1 MRQVFSTV
9 TAGMSSAATNGW
21 AALARR
27 GPVLWLTLCGVL
39 LVAGIFAVTAMA
51 VGEFRE
57 RTLANRERELENTVQ
72 LIARH
77 FDQQFQDS
85 DVVAADL
92 IGQMNLPE
100 ITSPAMFRE
109 RMSGLATNQML
120 RSKISSVSYLGD
132 IAIYDADG
140 ELINWSRAEPLP
152 KINVSSRAYFQTFKS
167 DPMAESVI
175 LESVRSFIIGKWT
188 TIVARRL
195 SGADGS
201 TFLGAMVRRIDP
213 DSYRQ
218 YFASVALAEGTAIS
232 LFDREGKMLA
242 RYPHVEE
249 LIGRNFK
256 DAPLMRK
263 MLAEGGRHTLRVKGP
278 IDGEDRL
285 GSGASL
291 SHFPLVIV
299 ATNTTSAALA
309 DWRQQTGFMVTTATL
324 SAIVIALIL
333 FLIIRQISRQ
343 NREAQERIEAERLRL
358 DTALNNMSQ
367 GLILYDAAGFIVT
380 CNRRYSEMFG
390 LSDDIIKPGCHIREA
405 MQHRKER
412 GTFGGDVETF
422 CTDVMRVVAEGKV
435 SSRIHELP
443 NGRAFQV
450 INTPLAQGG
459 WVATIEE
466 ITERR
471 NLEQERDRNYMFLRE
486 IIDHIPSQITVK
498 DALTRQYLLVNRTA
512 EEQFGQSG
520 DVIVGKTPFDMYPEA
535 AARIV
540 NDDDSKAL
548 QAPGGLF
555 KDEHTWQSQTKGPR
569 YITSTRI
576 GIRDKSGEPRYL
588 ISVVEDVTERRRA
601 HEKIAHMAHYDAL
614 TDLPN
619 RTLFREQIERE
630 LAKVAG
636 GEQFALLYIDVDE
649 FKGINDSLGH
659 HVGDELLK
667 AIATRLRGCLK
678 KSDLIARLGGDEFA
692 VIQTGIQSSADV
704 LSFVTRIYEAIRQP
718 YHCLGH
724 QLSTDASI
732 GIALAPQ
739 DGTDLDQLIKHAD
752 LAMYGAKAEGRRTHR
767 FFEPEMDASA
777 KARLT
782 MEQDLRQALVNG
794 RLRDPLPAAG
804 RPEHQRRVGLR
815 GAAALAASRTRLGVA
830 GGVHSDCRGYRP
842 DQRARRLGA
851 AHGLQRGRDLAGACA
866 DCGQR
871 LAGAAQMRH
880 AGAADCRRT
889 RRLRALSLPAR
900 ARNHRGRAD
909 PRRRGRALDPAP
921 APVHRRAHRARRFR
935 HRLFL
940 AELSEA
946 LPVRQDQDRPLLR
959 RRHRGDQRR
968 ASDRA
973 GGGEHRRGEPHDHRR
988 RGRRD
993 RGAARDAA
1001 RARLHGDAGLSVQ
1014 QTEAGRRGAKAVR
1027 SERCRAGGG
1036 GGLRWRSRGK
1046 RQRKASTSRIPMP
1059 CG

>member
-1 MRQVFSTV
+1 MRQVSARIA
-9 TAGMSSAATNGW
+9 AGMSLAAKSGWEAAT
-21 AALARR
+21 RR

-51 VGEFRE
+51 IGDFRE
-57 RTLANRERELENTVQ
+57 RTLTNRERELANTVQ

-77 FDQQFQDS
+77 FDQQFEDS

-92 IGQMNLPE
+92 IEQMNLRE

-109 RMSGLATNQML
+109 RMSGPATNQML
-120 RSKISSVSYLGD
+120 RGKISAVSYLGD
-132 IAIYDADG
+132 IVIYDADG
-140 ELINWSRAEPLP
+140 DIINWSRAQPLP
-152 KINVSSRAYFQTFKS
+152 AINVSSRTYFQTFKS
-167 DPMAESVI
+167 NPASEPVL

-195 SGADGS
+195 NMPDG
-201 TFLGAMVRRIDP
+201 TFLGVLVRRIDP
-213 DSYRQ
+213 ESYQR
-218 YFASVALAEGTAIS
+218 YFASVALAEGAAIS

-263 MLAEGGRHTLRVKGP
+263 VLAEGGRHTLRVKGP

-285 GSGASL
+285 GSAASL

-309 DWRQQTGFMVTTATL
+309 DWRHQTGFMVTAATV
-324 SAIVIALIL
+324 SAAVIALIL
-333 FLIIRQISRQ
+333 FLIIRQINRQ
-343 NREAQERIEAERLRL
+343 NRGAQERIEAERQRL

-367 GLILYDAAGFIVT
+367 GLILYDAAGYIVT
-380 CNRRYSEMFG
+380 CNRRYADMFG
-390 LSDDIIKPGCHIREA
+390 LSTDVIKPGCHIHEA
-405 MQHRKER
+405 MYHRKER
-412 GTFGGDVETF
+412 GAFRGDVEAF
-422 CTDVMRVVAEGKV
+422 CADVMRVVAEGKV
-435 SSRIHELP
+435 STRTHELP

-459 WVATIEE
+459 WVATIED

-471 NLEQERDRNYMFLRE
+471 NLEQERDRNDTFLRE

-498 DALTRQYLLVNRTA
+498 DARTRQYLLLNCVA
-512 EEQFGQSG
+512 EQLFGQSRQ
-520 DVIVGKTPFDMYPEA
+520 DVVGKTAFDIFPKGPA
-535 AARIV
+535 DRITE
-540 NDDDSKAL
+540 DDSSAL
-548 QAPGGLF
+548 KSAEGLF
-555 KDEHTWQSQTKGPR
+555 KDEHAWQMPGMGLR

-576 GIRDKSGEPRYL
+576 GLRDEAGEPRYL
-588 ISVVEDVTERRRA
+588 IHVIDDVTERRRA
-601 HEKIAHMAHYDAL
+601 DEKIAHMAHYDAL

-630 LAKVAG
+630 LEKVAG

-659 HVGDELLK
+659 HVGDDLLK

-739 DGTDLDQLIKHAD
+739 DGADLDQLIKNAD
-752 LAMYGAKAEGRRTHR
+752 LAMYGAKGSGRRTHR
-767 FFEPEMDASA
+767 FFEPAMDASA

-794 RLRDPLPAAG
+794 GFEIHYQPLVDLRTNDVSGCEALLRWRHPERGWVSPAEFIPIAEDTGLINELGDWVLRMACNEAATWPAHVRIAVNVSPVQLKCDTLALRIAG
-804 RPEHQRRVGLR
+804 
-815 GAAALAASRTRLGVA
+815 ALAAS
-830 GGVHSDCRGYRP
+830 
-842 DQRARRLGA
+842 
-851 AHGLQRGRDLAGACA
+851 GL
-866 DCGQR
+866 
-871 LAGAAQMRH
+871 
-880 AGAADCRRT
+880 
-889 RRLRALSLPAR
+889 
-900 ARNHRGRAD
+900 D
-909 PRRRGRALDPAP
+909 PRRLELEITEAVLIRDDEAALSILHQLRSIGVRIALDDFGTGYSSLSYLKRFPFDKIKIDRCFVADIAEASG
-921 APVHRRAHRARRFR
+921 APVIVQAVVNIAAASNMTTVAEGVETEAQREMLRSLGCTEMQGY
-935 HRLFL
+935 LFSKPKP
-940 AELSEA
+940 AA
-946 LPVRQDQDRPLLR
+946 DVRKLFSP
-959 RRHRGDQRR
+959 
-968 ASDRA
+968 
-973 GGGEHRRGEPHDHRR
+973 
-988 RGRRD
+988 
-993 RGAARDAA
+993 
-1001 RARLHGDAGLSVQ
+1001 GDARPI
-1014 QTEAGRRGAKAVR
+1014 AAV
-1027 SERCRAGGG
+1027 A
-1036 GGLRWRSRGK
+1036 
-1046 RQRKASTSRIPMP
+1046 
-1059 CG
+1059 